1 VWGRLAALVC
11 LCLLAATADG
21 SAQSEPTCFGAAAT
35 IVGTQGDDQII
46 GTPGP
51 DVIVTLGGSDSVIGL
66 AGDDRICLGDGND
79 IVLPGAGN
87 DMIDGGPGDSDGVTY
102 DDATGPMHIDLQ
114 AGVATGGSGSDTLTG
129 IEDAG
134 GSPFDDTLLGDAN
147 INVLFGEGGNDTLD
161 GRAHSDALDGEA
173 GNDTLIGHAG
183 DGDAAAYL
191 DTPTGVNV
199 DLASGVATGDGR
211 DSLTDV
217 EGVIGSPHNDTIAGN
232 EGLNFLMGFGGNDTV
247 DGRGGFDIADF
258 VDQVNASL
266 VTNTATSN
274 GTEKLRNIE
283 GLAGSATG
291 NDHLVGNGKQ
301 NFLEGYGGND
311 VLSGGG
317 GPDVIFG
324 DEGDDRIAGGTGDD
338 KLFGGPGTDTLNGG
352 AGTTDVV
359 SYINAAA
366 GVRADLATH
375 TASGGDGSDT
385 LTSVEGVSGSSF
397 ADTLVGDGKPNE
409 LFGNEGNDT
418 LSAGGGAD
426 FVGGGAGTDSIQ
438 GGAGKDYCLD
448 TQATPGCEIT
458 GAPDVPGSPPPPPV
472 PARALALAGAPS
484 VASAPMQQNGNVL
497 AWMARTIPRLHRAFA
512 ALDAHRLVD
521 PLISNPPT
529 VRTAPAV
536 SETADYEYSAEPL
549 CIATKR
555 GGTTDIAPPN
565 VVHPVG
571 NDDKPEEAWWQGTLY
586 RQRGKSG
593 PFTKLQA
600 KTGWARA
607 QLAGNI
613 VLPGG
618 VVVWKDASGRRAF
631 RSPIGVTV
639 PHGRYVWKGQIYW
652 VRSGG
657 RIFAPV
663 EPHII
668 QARTIRHNK
677 NCDFG

>member
-1 VWGRLAALVC
+1 MWGRLAALVC

-21 SAQSEPTCFGAAAT
+21 SAQDEPTCFGAPAT
-35 IVGTQGDDQII
+35 IVGTPGDDQII
-46 GTPGP
+46 GTAGP
-51 DVIVTLGGSDSVIGL
+51 DVIVTLGGNDSVIGL

-87 DMIDGGPGDSDGVTY
+87 DSIDGGPGDSDGVTY
-102 DDATGPMHIDLQ
+102 DDATGPMRVDLQ
-114 AGVATGGSGSDTLTG
+114 AGTATGGSGTDTLTG

-173 GNDTLIGHAG
+173 GNDTLIGHTG
-183 DGDAAAYL
+183 DGDAAAYV
-191 DTPTGVNV
+191 DAASGVNV
-199 DLASGVATGDGR
+199 DLQSGVATGDGR
-211 DSLTDV
+211 DTLTNV
-217 EGVIGSPHNDTIAGN
+217 ESVLGSMHADALAGN

-258 VDQVNASL
+258 IDPANASL
-266 VTNTATSN
+266 VTNVATSN

-283 GLAGSATG
+283 GLAGSTRGA
-291 NDHLVGNGKQ
+291 DHLVGNGQQ
-301 NFLEGYGGND
+301 NFIEGYGGND

-324 DEGDDRIAGGTGDD
+324 DQGDDRIDGGPGDD
-338 KLFGGPGTDTLNGG
+338 KLFGGPGNDALNGG
-352 AGTTDVV
+352 AGRADIV

-375 TASGGDGSDT
+375 SATGGDGSDR
-385 LTSVEGVSGSSF
+385 LTGIEGLSGSSF
-397 ADTLVGDGKPNE
+397 DDTLVGDGKPNE
-409 LFGNEGNDT
+409 LFGNEGDDA

-426 FVGGGAGTDSIQ
+426 FVGGGAGNDTIQ
-438 GGAGKDYCLD
+438 AGAGKDYCLD

-472 PARALALAGAPS
+472 PTRVFALVGAQG
-484 VASAPMQQNGNVL
+484 VGVTPMQSRGNVL
-497 AWMARTIPRLHRAFA
+497 AWMARTIPRLDSAFA

-521 PLISNPPT
+521 PRIFDPPASR
-529 VRTAPAV
+529 RTPSVA
-536 SETADYEYSAEPL
+536 ETADYEYSAEPV
-549 CIATKR
+549 CITTKT

-571 NDDKPEEAWWQGTLY
+571 NDDRPEEAWWQGTLY
-586 RQRGKSG
+586 RQAGKRG

-607 QLAGNI
+607 QLAGNV

-618 VVVWKDASGRRAF
+618 IVVWKDASGRRAF
-631 RSPIGVTV
+631 RTPVPFTV

-677 NCDFG
+677 NCDFS

>member
-11 LCLLAATADG
+11 LCLLATTADG
-21 SAQSEPTCFGAAAT
+21 SAQDELTCFGAPAT
-35 IVGTQGDDQII
+35 IVGTQGNDQII

-51 DVIVTLGGSDSVIGL
+51 DVIVTLGGDDSVIGL
-66 AGDDRICLGDGND
+66 GGDDRICLGDGND

-87 DMIDGGPGDSDGVTY
+87 DSIDGGAGDSDGVTY
-102 DDATGPMHIDLQ
+102 DDATGPMRVDLQ
-114 AGVATGGSGSDTLTG
+114 AGTATGGSGTDTLTG

-173 GNDTLIGHAG
+173 GNDTLIGHPG
-183 DGDAAAYL
+183 DGDAAAYV
-191 DTPTGVNV
+191 DAASGVNV
-199 DLASGVATGDGR
+199 DLQSGVATGDGR
-211 DSLTDV
+211 DTLTNV
-217 EGVIGSPHNDTIAGN
+217 ESVLGSTHADTLAGN

-258 VDQVNASL
+258 IDPANASL
-266 VTNTATSN
+266 VTGVATSN

-283 GLAGSATG
+283 GLAGSASG
-291 NDHLVGNGKQ
+291 ADHLVGNAQQ
-301 NFLEGYGGND
+301 NFIEGYGGND

-324 DEGDDRIAGGTGDD
+324 DQGDDRIDGGPGDD
-338 KLFGGPGTDTLNGG
+338 KLFGGAGNDALNGG
-352 AGTTDVV
+352 AGRNDIV

-375 TASGGDGSDT
+375 SATGGDGSDR
-385 LTSVEGVSGSSF
+385 LTGIEGLSGSSF
-397 ADTLVGDGKPNE
+397 DDALVGDGKPNE
-409 LFGNEGNDT
+409 LFGNEGDDA

-426 FVGGGAGTDSIQ
+426 FVGGGAGNDTIQ
-438 GGAGKDYCLD
+438 AGAGKDYCLD

-458 GAPDVPGSPPPPPV
+458 GAPDIPGTPPPPPV
-472 PARALALAGAPS
+472 PTRVFAAAQGVS
-484 VASAPMQQNGNVL
+484 SAPMQSRGNVL
-497 AWMARTIPRLHRAFA
+497 AWMARTIPRLNRAFA

-521 PLISNPPT
+521 PRISDPPAFRGT
-529 VRTAPAV
+529 PSVAD
-536 SETADYEYSAEPL
+536 TADYEYSAEPV
-549 CIATKR
+549 CITTKT

-571 NDDKPEEAWWQGTLY
+571 NDDRPEEAWWQGTLY
-586 RQRGKSG
+586 RQTGKRG
-593 PFTKLQA
+593 PFTKVQV

-607 QLAGNI
+607 QLAGNV

-618 VVVWKDASGRRAF
+618 IVVWKDASGRRAY
-631 RSPIGVTV
+631 RSPIPFRV
-639 PHGRYVWKGQIYW
+639 PRGRYVWKGQIYW

-677 NCDFG
+677 NCDFS